1 MFAEGE
7 SSGMRIFATALLA
20 IALGVGVCGVLF
32 CCAATFETAL
42 TGYPSFAGTGYVIY
56 SATEEDELPDGTLVA
71 FEKGTSFDWRAGDF
85 AVFRT
90 VRGMGVGR
98 VSKVGADRLTLRLGE
113 GGVLAVPF
121 VAVLGRALRHY
132 PAAGRALV
140 FLAQSRG
147 AGFAGGIAIAVTA
160 FISLIIERRDD
171 RMLSA
176 V

>member
-20 IALGVGVCGVLF
+20 VVLSVGVCGVLF

-42 TGYPSFAGTGYVIY
+42 TGYPSFAGTGYVIH
-56 SATEEDELPDGTLVA
+56 SATEGDELPDGTLVA

-98 VSKVGADRLTLRLGE
+98 VSNVGADRLTLRLGE
-113 GGVLAVPF
+113 GGV
-121 VAVLGRALRHY
+121 RALRRGVGKSF
-132 PAAGRALV
+132 ASLSCGGQSSRLSRAVARSGFRGRDRD
-140 FLAQSRG
+140 RG
-147 AGFAGGIAIAVTA
+147 
-160 FISLIIERRDD
+160 D
-171 RMLSA
+171 RFHLHHHRKTR
-176 V
+176 

>member
-56 SATEEDELPDGTLVA
+56 SATEGDELPDGTLVA

-98 VSKVGADRLTLRLGE
+98 VSNVGADRLTLRLGE
-113 GGVLAVPF
+113 GGVLAVPL

-140 FLAQSRG
+140 FSRSRAERVSR
-147 AGFAGGIAIAVTA
+147 AG
-160 FISLIIERRDD
+160 SRSR
-171 RMLSA
+171 
-176 V
+176 